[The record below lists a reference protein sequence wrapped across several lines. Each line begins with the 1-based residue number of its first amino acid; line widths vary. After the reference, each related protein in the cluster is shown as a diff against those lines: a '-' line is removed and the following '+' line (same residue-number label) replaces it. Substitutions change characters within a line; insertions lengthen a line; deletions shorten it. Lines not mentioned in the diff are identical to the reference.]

1 MCPHCRAF
9 ITTSDRVCP
18 YCGEKVGHRAID
30 LRNPGEL
37 LSGLVPSGLFIS
49 SLIITLNAGFF
60 LLTVIASMKAGNG
73 SALMNIDGQTLLLF
87 GAKFNR
93 FIAAGQWWRLVT
105 AGFLHGGILHI
116 AFNGYGLFQL
126 GPLVET
132 YYGSSRLVVIYFAS
146 TVGGFYAS
154 AVWRDSLSV
163 GASAGLFG
171 LLGAML
177 ALTLRHEGRMAEYMR
192 SSFMTVI
199 GINLVFGL
207 INPVIDN
214 AAHIGGLA
222 AGFVVAA
229 AAGRPRWH
237 DRHPVER
244 FWQLLALICILLT
257 LLSFYRWFMWYR
269 AVSG

>member
-30 LRNPGEL
+30 LRHPAEVLG
-37 LSGLVPSGLFIS
+37 GLVPSGLFIS
-49 SLIITLNAGFF
+49 SLLITLNAGFY
-60 LLTVIASMKAGNG
+60 LLTVVASMKSGKG
-73 SALMNIDGQTLLLF
+73 DLMGIDGMTLVLF
-87 GAKFNR
+87 GAKFTPY
-93 FIAAGQWWRLVT
+93 IAAGQWWRLVT

-116 AFNGYGLFQL
+116 LFNGYGLLQL

-132 YYGSSRLVVIYFAS
+132 YYGSSRLVIIYFCA

-154 AVWRDSLSV
+154 AVWNPGVSV

-177 ALTLRHEGRMAEYMR
+177 ALTMRHEGRMAEYMR

-199 GINLVFGL
+199 GINLVFGFL
-207 INPVIDN
+207 NPVIDN

-222 AGFVVAA
+222 AGFIVGAV
-229 AAGRPRWH
+229 AGRPRWH
-237 DRHPVER
+237 DRHPIER

-257 LLSFYRWFMWYR
+257 LLSFYRWFAWYR
-269 AVSG
+269 VVSG